1 MTFNTAFKHVYAEKL
16 APYGFQKIKG
26 RRPYFVRMEGEEI
39 AHVIAYV
46 NRSAFRPYKSFIITW
61 GVATV
66 YRKKINLEET
76 PLDAGWMSG
85 IGDPGNGPY
94 FEYRDDS
101 TLKPG
106 LPYST
111 KGNDVDMMEELEW
124 SVEVVKQEILP
135 KLDQVKTLK
144 DCMEVLGP
152 TAAYVYDLDGDKY
165 EENDEKEGM
174 LNYKLY
180 TLEEF
185 EEGWRKEVES
195 VEARYKESRTKVM
208 QKQVTIFRKYTED
221 EGYHRVVLEEMERRK
236 TANQEILRGYGLEF

>member
-1 MTFNTAFKHVYAEKL
+1 MD
-16 APYGFQKIKG
+16 G
-26 RRPYFVRMEGEEI
+26 M
-39 AHVIAYV
+39 
-46 NRSAFRPYKSFIITW
+46 
-61 GVATV
+61 
-66 YRKKINLEET
+66 
-76 PLDAGWMSG
+76 
-85 IGDPGNGPY
+85 GDPRNGPY
-94 FEYRDDS
+94 FEYRNEYVME
-101 TLKPG
+101 PG
-106 LPYST
+106 VSYQVG
-111 KGNDVDMMEELEW
+111 GNDVSMMEELEW
-124 SVEVVKQEILP
+124 SLEVVKQEILP

-221 EGYHRVVLEEMERRK
+221 ESYHRMVLEEIERRK
-236 TANQEILRGYGLEF
+236 AANQEILRGYGLKF